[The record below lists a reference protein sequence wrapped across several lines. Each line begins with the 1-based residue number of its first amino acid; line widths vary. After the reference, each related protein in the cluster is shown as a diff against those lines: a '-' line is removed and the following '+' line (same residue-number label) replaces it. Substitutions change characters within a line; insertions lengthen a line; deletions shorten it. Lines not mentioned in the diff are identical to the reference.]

1 MPRARAA
8 IGIFLLAV
16 GSVPFA
22 LLSFVWLVFLATSFF
37 TLSAWNSALLLSV
50 AKVVA
55 LMALFW
61 FEALHVGR
69 RLFSLYSGK
78 PRLTRKWLL
87 PLASIALAAACIAIW
102 FFSLQ
107 DTKALFPAPAFLSPL
122 LAVPFA
128 FLVRGEQ

>member
-1 MPRARAA
+1 MSRAQATV
-8 IGIFLLAV
+8 GIVLLV
-16 GSVPFA
+16 IGSVPFA

-37 TLSAWNSALLLSV
+37 MLSAWSLALLLSV

-61 FEALHVGR
+61 FGALHVGH
-69 RLFSLYSGK
+69 RLFSMYSGK

-107 DTKALFPAPAFLSPL
+107 DTKALFPAPAFLSPI

-128 FLVRGEQ
+128 FLVRGKQ